1 VGALRQ
7 LARKPLGANFRSPRR
22 TEAPAY
28 RVASGDPS
36 VFRSFGRLS
45 ERSSRGPGRSEDP
58 QRVLSAH
65 SARARGRGGTLRT
78 RRGSGSPPTPSW
90 ERARR
95 MFTLVWVVLAIG
107 VPAILT
113 GVAWAHTGPS
123 TPSPLIAAA
132 MWTPL
137 YAGFLWF
144 IHEARNDAMAV
155 AASEGRT

>member
-1 VGALRQ
+1 
-7 LARKPLGANFRSPRR
+7 
-22 TEAPAY
+22 
-28 RVASGDPS
+28 
-36 VFRSFGRLS
+36 
-45 ERSSRGPGRSEDP
+45 
-58 QRVLSAH
+58 
-65 SARARGRGGTLRT
+65 
-78 RRGSGSPPTPSW
+78 
-90 ERARR
+90 

-144 IHEARNDAMAV
+144 LHEAHNDAMAI
-155 AASEGRT
+155 AASEGRTDVALTRYIPGFVVGTAVFVLGLVGIFLSIGR